1 MWGSLT
7 VPDYER
13 NEYSE
18 EEEQEKKKE
27 ACRSNLRLTASNKFL
42 QTHETL
48 VTLRV
53 VVLETD
59 LELDSLDEV
68 TLLTDSGSLSLEGR
82 LVEDGLDHGSHA

>member
-1 MWGSLT
+1 MGKLDGTRLNRGTKGEIGWVLDSAVALHT
-7 VPDYER
+7 RER
-13 NEYSE
+13 
-18 EEEQEKKKE
+18 
-27 ACRSNLRLTASNKFL
+27 TT
-42 QTHETL
+42 THETL

-59 LELDSLDEV
+59 LELDGLDEV